1 MIEKNLEISVHNPK
15 KYNLCAPYQIE
26 AQCCDARIDSPQD
39 SQEPPQDPPQDPH
52 QDLCQESSLG
62 PSQSLL

>member
-39 SQEPPQDPPQDPH
+39 SQEPPQDFPQDPPS
-52 QDLCQESSLG
+52 QESSLG
-62 PSQSLL
+62 PSQESL